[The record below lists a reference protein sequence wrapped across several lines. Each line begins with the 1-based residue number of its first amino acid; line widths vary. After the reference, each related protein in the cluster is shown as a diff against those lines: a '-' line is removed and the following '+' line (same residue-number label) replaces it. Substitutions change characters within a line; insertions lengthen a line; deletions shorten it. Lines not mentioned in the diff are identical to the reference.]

1 MALRAKPKP
10 NVVAPETRTGFLDTL
25 SPRTYWTALSLLL
38 LIGFLLRANHLTA
51 DPPPSLS
58 WSLAPYTDEG
68 AHVINSKNKLLF
80 GQWMLDEWFRM
91 GVSPLFS
98 VVMFGVFK
106 LFGFGFFQ
114 ARLVSVISAVGVTLL
129 TFILLKKS
137 TSTKAAFV
145 GAFLATTSYLW
156 IMQNRMATE
165 ESFLALVLLLAIF
178 FWIKTPVRVYQF
190 FVAGFL
196 SVGAVLFVKLLGLFF
211 LPILPLE
218 FIRQRWLVKDSPIKP
233 LNFKP
238 ILFFVGGGMAA
249 AVIWVVAVYL
259 PFPKEVGATLA
270 AGSTESAGGHPTS
283 VGAFL
288 KNIFTLTTN
297 DHLTPRAW
305 VVFPLA
311 ILSLFFWTSNIRER
325 LRRAR
330 PLEFISTLWFL
341 GALFLLSSMN
351 YRPIRYQMIMLPSA
365 FLLVS
370 LLLNRLWQPREA
382 REDSKT
388 GVLDWALRWI
398 ILSFLAYNV
407 LWTLD
412 FFILNTPSIL
422 SFSSSP
428 MQWAQEIQNR
438 LQNFSQFLPRAL
450 IAPTLG
456 LGVWI
461 GLNFRKRRA
470 TQEKKFRLALAL
482 ILALIG
488 VSTLSDLRQYSDWS
502 KNRTYSVVE
511 ASRDLRNLP
520 PGSTVAGP
528 WAGAIT
534 LEAPVRAVEMQQFCN
549 VDRVLERFPVTHLVV
564 FGGGWEQK
572 YFSEKYPEVL
582 NRSRI
587 WKSYNLPRGTLYI
600 VELPKKDEKPA
611 N

>member
-1 MALRAKPKP
+1 MAPRAKPKP
-10 NVVAPETRTGFLDTL
+10 NLVAPETRSGFWDTL
-25 SPRTYWTALSLLL
+25 GPRRYWTALALLL
-38 LIGFLLRANHLTA
+38 LIGFLLRVNHLTA
-51 DPPPSLS
+51 DPPPNLS

-129 TFILLKKS
+129 TFLVLKKS
-137 TSTKAAFV
+137 ASTKTALV

-178 FWIKTPVRVYQF
+178 FWIKTPVRAYQF

-218 FIRQRWLVKDSPIKP
+218 FIRQRWLADDSPIKP

-238 ILFFVGGGMAA
+238 ILFFIAGGLAA
-249 AVIWVVAVYL
+249 AGIWFVAVYL
-259 PFPKEVGATLA
+259 PFPKEVGAILA
-270 AGSTESAGGHPTS
+270 ASSTESAGGHPTS
-283 VGAFL
+283 IGTFL
-288 KNIFTLTTN
+288 KNVFTLATN

-311 ILSLFFWTSNIRER
+311 IVSLFFWTFNIRER
-325 LRRAR
+325 LRRAL

-341 GALFLLSSMN
+341 GALLLLSSMN

-365 FLLVS
+365 FLLLS
-370 LLLNRLWQPREA
+370 LLLDRLWTSPQTKET
-382 REDSKT
+382 SKP
-388 GVLDWALRWI
+388 GALDWALRWI

-412 FFILNTPSIL
+412 LFILNTPSIL

-450 IAPTLG
+450 IACTLVMG
-456 LGVWI
+456 GWI
-461 GLNFRKRRA
+461 AWNFRKRPA
-470 TQEKKFRLALAL
+470 AQGKISRLVPASIL
-482 ILALIG
+482 IVVGI
-488 VSTLSDLRQYSDWS
+488 STLSDFRQYSTWS
-502 KNRTYSVVE
+502 ESRTYLVIQ

-520 PGSTVAGP
+520 PGSVVAGP

-534 LEAPVRAVEMQQFCN
+534 LEAPVRAVEMQGFCN
-549 VDRVLERFPVTHLVV
+549 VDRVLERFPVTHLAV

-572 YFSEKYPEVL
+572 YFTEKYPEVL
-582 NRSRI
+582 TRSRI
-587 WKSYNLPRGTLYI
+587 WKSYNLPRGTLHN
-600 VELPKKDEKPA
+600 VELPTNDEKTA
-611 N
+611 H